1 MRRGTFPLVNL
12 QPEELV
18 FFSCYTT
25 AGLVPSVSSF
35 LFTPLEFYRLQLQH
49 LSPHSLILVAIFIH
63 LCEMFICVRPLL
75 ALIKRQ
81 FRVPTYRVNV

>member
-1 MRRGTFPLVNL
+1 MKDGLMRLRWMLGWQSPRFDRWMRRGTFPLVNL

-35 LFTPLEFYRLQLQH
+35 LFTPLEF
-49 LSPHSLILVAIFIH
+49 
-63 LCEMFICVRPLL
+63 
-75 ALIKRQ
+75 
-81 FRVPTYRVNV
+81 